1 MELRRINEDTVCCI
15 LTKEDMQDFGVE
27 LEDFLM
33 NKEKTQEILHRIV
46 EQAGEELGFDAGKG
60 MLSLQI
66 MPLPD
71 QGISITF
78 SESGQLEVADL
89 IEQMKRVLGN
99 LGEVRKELEK
109 KDKSGKKKKKQDNQ
123 KEDSY
128 LRIYEF
134 ASIEQAAK
142 FCSYIPAKN
151 KVISQFY
158 KDNQKNTYILVFEKS
173 KLSKQDFANVCS
185 KAIEYGKYVSDSPV
199 RAAYMEEHL
208 EHIIEEKAVK
218 MLRKFAQN
226 G

>member
-15 LTKEDMQDFGVE
+15 LTKEDMLDFGVE

-33 NKEKTQEILHRIV
+33 NKEKTQEILHKIV

-78 SESGQLEVADL
+78 SEKGQMEVSDL
-89 IEQMKRVLGN
+89 LEQMKRVLGN
-99 LGEVRKELEK
+99 LGEVRKEIEK
-109 KDKSGKKKKKQDNQ
+109 QEKSGKKKKKQQESQ
-123 KEDSY
+123 KQDSN

-134 ASIEQAAK
+134 VSIEQAAK

-151 KVISQFY
+151 KVVSQLY
-158 KDNQKNTYILVFEKS
+158 KDAKKDTYILIFEKS
-173 KLSKQDFANVCS
+173 RLSKQEFANVCS
-185 KAIEYGKYVSDSPV
+185 NAVEYGTFISDSPM
-199 RAAYMEEHL
+199 RAAYMEEHF

-218 MLRKFAQN
+218 VLRKFAQT
-226 G
+226 

>member
-15 LTKEDMQDFGVE
+15 LTKEDMQDYGVE

-78 SESGQLEVADL
+78 SEKGQLEVADL

-123 KEDSY
+123 KEDTY

-173 KLSKQDFANVCS
+173 KLSKQDFANICS
-185 KAIEYGKYVSDSPV
+185 KAIEYGKYVSDSPI